1 MHARTD
7 TAPWDPTRVLR
18 RIYYTQNLDKH
29 LIEQFFF
36 FVLEQKRSGV
46 VCLMPARKSPDDKRC
61 SCGIGGVLRHNKV
74 QVNNLVGF
82 HELHV
87 LRCAQFYSTVQDF
100 LG

>member
-1 MHARTD
+1 
-7 TAPWDPTRVLR
+7 
-18 RIYYTQNLDKH
+18 
-29 LIEQFFF
+29 
-36 FVLEQKRSGV
+36 
-46 VCLMPARKSPDDKRC
+46 MPARKSPDDKRC

-100 LG
+100 LWLTRRGEKKHKQTPVVWFFQFVQKTRKS

>member
-1 MHARTD
+1 
-7 TAPWDPTRVLR
+7 
-18 RIYYTQNLDKH
+18 
-29 LIEQFFF
+29 
-36 FVLEQKRSGV
+36 
-46 VCLMPARKSPDDKRC
+46 MPARKSPDDKRC

-100 LG
+100 LW